1 MLTLEAESWVWYG
14 VVWLIVLARMV
25 SRRMLLG
32 SFKRF
37 QIDDYLVL
45 LAMATH
51 TVFIYFLLVV
61 DNTPNNLID
70 PNNPEDNVAF
80 TPENIQERIRG
91 SKAIFVVEQMQCCT
105 IWIIKAC
112 ILLMYYRITI
122 NTEQRFLVKIAAVYT
137 TVCFII
143 METLC
148 FAAWCRPFS
157 QYWAIHPANTQCAT
171 YLNHLI
177 TNLVVNLSSDLLI
190 FFIPFPLFF
199 RSSLDLKQK
208 LVLSCIFAVGIFTMV
223 CAILSKTY
231 SFIDPFSNNWTYWY
245 VRESS
250 TAIICANL
258 PPTWPLIRKVFA
270 IKSPNSTKANYYAR
284 SARPINVH

>member
-112 ILLMYYRITI
+112 ILLMYYRIT
-122 NTEQRFLVKIAAVYT
+122 
-137 TVCFII
+137 
-143 METLC
+143 
-148 FAAWCRPFS
+148 
-157 QYWAIHPANTQCAT
+157 
-171 YLNHLI
+171 
-177 TNLVVNLSSDLLI
+177 
-190 FFIPFPLFF
+190 
-199 RSSLDLKQK
+199 
-208 LVLSCIFAVGIFTMV
+208 
-223 CAILSKTY
+223 
-231 SFIDPFSNNWTYWY
+231 
-245 VRESS
+245 
-250 TAIICANL
+250 
-258 PPTWPLIRKVFA
+258 
-270 IKSPNSTKANYYAR
+270 
-284 SARPINVH
+284 